1 MESEKRPVGTTG
13 GNDTARAES
22 HGHGREA
29 MEFVSD
35 LKSDDDDGNG
45 FDDSEWEDG
54 LINNFSSVSDSQESL
69 VNGVSVE
76 FDVSPG
82 LAKRKRATA
91 EEKVSFDYELNMQV

>member
-1 MESEKRPVGTTG
+1 MESEERPVGTTG

-29 MEFVSD
+29 VECVSGI
-35 LKSDDDDGNG
+35 KSDDGND

-54 LINNFSSVSDSQESL
+54 LVNNFSSVSDSQESL

-91 EEKVSFDYELNMQV
+91 EEKVRSDYELNMQD